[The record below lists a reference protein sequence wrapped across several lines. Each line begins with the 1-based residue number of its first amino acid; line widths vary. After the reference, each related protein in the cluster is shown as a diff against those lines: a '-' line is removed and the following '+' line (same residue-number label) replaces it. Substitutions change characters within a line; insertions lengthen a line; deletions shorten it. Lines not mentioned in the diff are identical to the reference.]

1 MMLLATGK
9 GHDMHQDRVSG
20 IARVVCKFIEIGH
33 WIAAGLTALIL
44 ICSPI
49 YRSMI
54 DSVPGGRGEPDGLL
68 LGSYGF
74 NAQPHGTPAQYDNLT
89 VFLWSLG
96 STTIMVLVAVAFR
109 SLWKVL
115 CLAQASVRDVDGKAT
130 PFLPQSVADV
140 RRIGYCLIAVPLVG
154 YVIAAIA
161 ALLKY
166 FGADVGAISL
176 MDPSLLVNGLIAL
189 SLSQVFMLG
198 VKLQRETNGLL

>member
-1 MMLLATGK
+1 
-9 GHDMHQDRVSG
+9 MHQDRITG
-20 IARVVCKFIEIGH
+20 IARVVCKFIEMGH
-33 WIAAGLTALIL
+33 WIVAVLTALIL

-49 YRSMI
+49 YRSLL
-54 DSVPGGRGEPDGLL
+54 DSVGNGRNEPDSLL
-68 LGSYGF
+68 IGSYGF

-96 STTIMVLVAVAFR
+96 STTILVLVAVAFR

-115 CLAQASVRDVDGKAT
+115 CLAQTSVKDVEREST

-140 RRIGYCLIAVPLVG
+140 RRIGYCLIAAPLAG
-154 YVIAAIA
+154 YVIAATA

-166 FGADVGAISL
+166 LGADMGTISL
-176 MDPSLLVNGLIAL
+176 MDPSLLVDGLIAL
-189 SLSQVFMLG
+189 SLSQVFVLG